1 MRGPII
7 IIPMALGLS
16 LAAALAQTQE
26 QTPEQTPVPPQT
38 PAAEPSIHG
47 YGDRD
52 KTCLAW
58 TDTCSSCERGDGDAV
73 HCSNI
78 GIACQ
83 PAAITCSRRS
93 EPAKGSATQGA
104 PGAPASPP

>member
-1 MRGPII
+1 MRAMI
-7 IIPMALGLS
+7 IIPAVLWLS
-16 LAAALAQTQE
+16 AAAALAQTAE
-26 QTPEQTPVPPQT
+26 PAAPPQAPAPA

-58 TDTCSSCERGDGDAV
+58 TDACSSCERGDGDAV

-93 EPAKGSATQGA
+93 EPAKGSATQGV
-104 PGAPASPP
+104 PGAPGSPP

>member
-1 MRGPII
+1 MRGLFTTPV
-7 IIPMALGLS
+7 ALWLS
-16 LAAALAQTQE
+16 VAAAPA
-26 QTPEQTPVPPQT
+26 QTPETAPAPPQQA

-58 TDTCSSCERGDGDAV
+58 TDTCRSCARGDGDTV

-93 EPAKGSATQGA
+93 EPAN
-104 PGAPASPP
+104 APASVPIPKFATPRGDL

>member
-1 MRGPII
+1 MRLIT
-7 IIPMALGLS
+7 IPVALCLS
-16 LAAALAQTQE
+16 IAAALAQT
-26 QTPEQTPVPPQT
+26 PEPAPAPSPPPSEA
-38 PAAEPSIHG
+38 PAAEASIHG

-58 TDTCSSCERGDGDAV
+58 TDTCRSCERGDGDTI
-73 HCSNI
+73 HCSNV

-93 EPAKGSATQGA
+93 EPPSSA
-104 PGAPASPP
+104 PPK

>member
-1 MRGPII
+1 MRGLI
-7 IIPMALGLS
+7 IIPVALWLS
-16 LAAALAQTQE
+16 IAGALAQT
-26 QTPEQTPVPPQT
+26 PEPPPPQEP
-38 PAAEPSIHG
+38 PAESSIHG

-58 TDTCSSCERGDGDAV
+58 TDTCSSCARGDGDTI
-73 HCSNI
+73 HCSNV

-93 EPAKGSATQGA
+93 EPPK
-104 PGAPASPP
+104 

>member
-1 MRGPII
+1 MRGLT
-7 IIPMALGLS
+7 IIPVALWLS
-16 LAAALAQTQE
+16 IAAGLAQTSE
-26 QTPEQTPVPPQT
+26 PPPAPQA

-52 KTCLAW
+52 KTCMAW
-58 TDTCSSCERGDGDAV
+58 TDTCRSCERGDGDTV

-83 PAAITCSRRS
+83 PAEITCSRRS
-93 EPAKGSATQGA
+93 EPAK
-104 PGAPASPP
+104 

>member
-7 IIPMALGLS
+7 IPVALWLS
-16 LAAALAQTQE
+16 LAAALAQT
-26 QTPEQTPVPPQT
+26 PEPAPPPQA

-52 KTCLAW
+52 KACLAW
-58 TDTCSSCERGDGDAV
+58 SDTCSNCERGDGDTV
-73 HCSNI
+73 HCSNV

-93 EPAKGSATQGA
+93 EPPK
-104 PGAPASPP
+104 

>member
-7 IIPMALGLS
+7 LPVALLLS
-16 LAAALAQTQE
+16 IAIAHAQTTE
-26 QTPEQTPVPPQT
+26 PAPPPQA
-38 PAAEPSIHG
+38 PAVEPSLHA

-58 TDTCSSCERGDGDAV
+58 TDTCSSCERGDGDTI

-83 PAAITCSRRS
+83 PAAITCSRRR
-93 EPAKGSATQGA
+93 EPAK
-104 PGAPASPP
+104 